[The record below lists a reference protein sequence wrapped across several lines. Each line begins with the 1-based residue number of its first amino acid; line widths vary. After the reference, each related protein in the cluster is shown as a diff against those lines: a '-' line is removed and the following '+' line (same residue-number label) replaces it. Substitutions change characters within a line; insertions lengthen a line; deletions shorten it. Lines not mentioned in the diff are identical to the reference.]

1 MEYKYLD
8 GNKMGKLIV
17 DSNVFIN
24 SFNEASEFRE
34 ESIKFLTEMVNV
46 GQQITM
52 PAHGLF
58 EIMCSLKRLS
68 EKDRKYLHPI
78 ILGETE
84 YPIEAIHIDAD
95 FIEKYSSV
103 DVPYIK
109 AGDHL
114 FLVVAKH
121 NRYALVTRDITLTKR
136 AIEANV
142 KVYTPTAYIEY
153 IKSK

>member
-1 MEYKYLD
+1 MS
-8 GNKMGKLIV
+8 KLIV

-24 SFNEASEFRE
+24 SFNGASEFRD
-34 ESIKFLTEMVNV
+34 ESINFLTKMVNV

-58 EIMCSLKRLS
+58 EITCSLKRLS
-68 EKDRKYLHPI
+68 EKDRKYLHPV
-78 ILGETE
+78 ILGETK
-84 YPIEAIHIDAD
+84 YPIEIIHIDSD

-121 NRYALVTRDITLTKR
+121 NMLPLITRDKGLTNR

-142 KVYTPTAYIEY
+142 KVYTPNEYIEY
-153 IKSK
+153 IQKT